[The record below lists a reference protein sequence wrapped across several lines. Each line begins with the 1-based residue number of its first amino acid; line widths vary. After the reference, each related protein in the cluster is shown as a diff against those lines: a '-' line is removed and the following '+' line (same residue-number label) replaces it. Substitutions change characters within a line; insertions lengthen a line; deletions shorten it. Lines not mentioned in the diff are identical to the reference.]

1 MVCFVLLFSH
11 LNPIPF
17 VVQEVGEDLKEPRL
31 VIYEENDPNSG
42 IKYSSSIKVHDSEK
56 SENAGDTTNSL
67 ENSRDG
73 KYSQVYVSLFFY
85 FLFSFFSTSLSSLL
99 WAFFIQKS
107 GTNHERKEEDEQFQ
121 QRGVSNM
128 SGEKVCIYD
137 ISLCI
142 RKIKDLFS

>member
-56 SENAGDTTNSL
+56 SENAGYTTNSL

-73 KYSQVYVSLFFY
+73 KYSQVYVSLFIYLFFPS
-85 FLFSFFSTSLSSLL
+85 FLLPYLLYYGPSSFKNQEPIMKEKKKMNNFS
-99 WAFFIQKS
+99 
-107 GTNHERKEEDEQFQ
+107 KEEYRTCLGKRFAFMIFHYVL
-121 QRGVSNM
+121 G
-128 SGEKVCIYD
+128 K
-137 ISLCI
+137 
-142 RKIKDLFS
+142 